1 MGFVKLHQRCD
12 DCGSSD
18 ALSYNDDGSSYCFAC
33 AKFTPSESTGTGE
46 ISQLKDK
53 VVPSGGFDRSLF
65 SEPFKGYQ
73 DRCLT
78 AQTMAA
84 FNVAQ
89 KSGNV
94 HFGYHTDTGELTAV
108 KTRYPDKTFKISGDW
123 KKASLFGQHLF
134 PQGGQY
140 VTVVEGEFDALAAYQ
155 MFGGK
160 YPVVSIRNGAHG
172 AAADCRRAYDFLD
185 NFDNI
190 IFCFDNDEQGKK
202 AATECADIF
211 GGKARIYQHGKHKD
225 ACDYLIEGDKDDFV
239 KRWWASKTYTP
250 DGMTMLGELRESLKK
265 PLEEAEVRY
274 PYKGLDDMTF
284 GIRPTEL
291 VTICAGSG
299 LGKSTFMR
307 ELVFSILGQTT
318 DRIGLAFLEEIPDR
332 TARGLIGLQ
341 LNKPIHIPGC
351 DYTPEEVDRVFD
363 SLDLDDRVV
372 LWDTWGSNQIENVL
386 ARFRYQ
392 VKVLGVKTIVLDHI
406 SILVSDQNNGDERKA
421 LDEIM
426 TKLRMFCQE
435 MQVSMF
441 VVSHLKRPEGKGHE
455 DGAYTSLGQLR
466 GSAAI
471 AQLSDIVLGLERNA
485 QAEDIMVRNTTNIR
499 VLKNRYSGQTGPAC
513 SLMYNKDTGRLT
525 EIMS

>member
-1 MGFVKLHQRCD
+1 
-12 DCGSSD
+12 
-18 ALSYNDDGSSYCFAC
+18 
-33 AKFTPSESTGTGE
+33 
-46 ISQLKDK
+46 
-53 VVPSGGFDRSLF
+53 
-65 SEPFKGYQ
+65 
-73 DRCLT
+73 
-78 AQTMAA
+78 
-84 FNVAQ
+84 
-89 KSGNV
+89 
-94 HFGYHTDTGELTAV
+94 
-108 KTRYPDKTFKISGDW
+108 
-123 KKASLFGQHLF
+123 
-134 PQGGQY
+134 
-140 VTVVEGEFDALAAYQ
+140 
-155 MFGGK
+155 
-160 YPVVSIRNGAHG
+160 
-172 AAADCRRAYDFLD
+172 
-185 NFDNI
+185 
-190 IFCFDNDEQGKK
+190 
-202 AATECADIF
+202 
-211 GGKARIYQHGKHKD
+211 
-225 ACDYLIEGDKDDFV
+225 
-239 KRWWASKTYTP
+239 
-250 DGMTMLGELRESLKK
+250 
-265 PLEEAEVRY
+265 
-274 PYKGLDDMTF
+274 MTF

-307 ELVFSILGQTT
+307 ELVFSILSQTT

-485 QAEDIMVRNTTNIR
+485 QAEDVMVRNTTNIR

>member
-1 MGFVKLHQRCD
+1 MPFVKLHQKCD

-33 AKFTPSESTGTGE
+33 AKFTPSETPYE
-46 ISQLKDK
+46 PVVDLKEK
-53 VVPSGGFDRSLF
+53 VVPTVGFDQSLF
-65 SEPFKGYQ
+65 SEPYRGLP
-73 DRCLT
+73 DRGLT
-78 AQTMAA
+78 AVTLAK

-89 KSGNV
+89 KAGNV
-94 HFGYHTDTGELTAV
+94 HFGYHDKDGELVAV

-123 KKASLFGQHLF
+123 KKAAMYGQHLF

-140 VTVVEGEFDALAAYQ
+140 ITVVEGEFDALCADQ

-172 AAADCRRAYDFLD
+172 AAADCRKAYDFLD

-190 IFCFDNDEQGKK
+190 ILCFDNDDHGR
-202 AATECADIF
+202 AAAVECADIF

-225 ACDYLIEGDKDDFV
+225 ACDYLVNGDKDDFV
-239 KRWWASKTYTP
+239 KRWWAAKTYTP
-250 DGMTMLGELRESLKK
+250 DGMTMIGELREELKI
-265 PLEEAEVRY
+265 PLAEAEVRY
-274 PYKGLDDMTF
+274 PYKGLDDMTY
-284 GIRPTEL
+284 GIRPAEL

-318 DRIGLAFLEEIPDR
+318 ERIGLAFLEETPNR

-341 LNKPIHIPGC
+341 LNKPIHIPNC
-351 DYTPEEVDRVFD
+351 DYSPEEVDRVFD
-363 SLDLDDRVV
+363 MLNLDDRVV
-372 LWDTWGSNQIENVL
+372 LWEAWGSNQIENVL

-392 VKVLGVKTIVLDHI
+392 VKVLGVRYIILDHI
-406 SILVSDQNNGDERKA
+406 SILVSDQSNGDERKA

-426 TKLRMFCQE
+426 TKLGMFCQE
-435 MQVSMF
+435 MQISMF

-471 AQLSDIVLGLERNA
+471 AQLSDMVLGLERNA
-485 QAEDIMVRNTTNIR
+485 QAEDEMVRNTTNVR
-499 VLKNRYSGQTGPAC
+499 VLKNRYSGQTGPAT
-513 SLMYNKDTGRLT
+513 SLMYNKDTGRLV
-525 EIMS
+525 EIIT

>member
-1 MGFVKLHQRCD
+1 MPFVKLHQKCD

-18 ALSYNDDGSSYCFAC
+18 ALSYNDNGSSYCFAC
-33 AKFTPSESTGTGE
+33 AKFTPSEAPYE
-46 ISQLKDK
+46 PVVDLKEK
-53 VVPSGGFDRSLF
+53 VVPTVGFDRSLF
-65 SEPFKGYQ
+65 SEPYRGFP
-73 DRCLT
+73 DRGLT
-78 AQTMAA
+78 AVTLAK
-84 FNVAQ
+84 FNVVQ
-89 KSGNV
+89 KADNV
-94 HFGYHTDTGELTAV
+94 HFGYHDEDGELVAV

-123 KKASLFGQHLF
+123 KKAAMYGQHLF
-134 PQGGQY
+134 PRGGQY
-140 VTVVEGEFDALAAYQ
+140 ITVVEGEFDALCADQ

-172 AAADCRRAYDFLD
+172 AAADCRKAYDFLD

-190 IFCFDNDEQGKK
+190 IFCFDNDDHGR
-202 AATECADIF
+202 AAAVECADIF

-225 ACDYLIEGDKDDFV
+225 ACDYLVNGDKDDFV
-239 KRWWASKTYTP
+239 KRWWAAKTYTP
-250 DGMTMLGELRESLKK
+250 DGMTMIGELREELKT

-274 PYKGLDDMTF
+274 PYKGLDDMTY
-284 GIRPTEL
+284 GIRPAEL

-318 DRIGLAFLEEIPDR
+318 ERIGLAFLEETPSR

-341 LNKPIHIPGC
+341 LNKPIHIPNC
-351 DYTPEEVDRVFD
+351 DYSPEEVDRVFD
-363 SLDLDDRVV
+363 MLNLDDRVV
-372 LWDTWGSNQIENVL
+372 LWEAWGSNQIENVL

-392 VKVLGVKTIVLDHI
+392 AKVLGVRYIILDHI
-406 SILVSDQNNGDERKA
+406 SILVSDQSNGDERKA

-426 TKLRMFCQE
+426 TKLGMFCQE
-435 MQVSMF
+435 MQISMF

-471 AQLSDIVLGLERNA
+471 AQLSDMVLGLERNA
-485 QAEDIMVRNTTNIR
+485 QAEDEMVRNTTNVR
-499 VLKNRYSGQTGPAC
+499 ELKNRYSGQTGPATY
-513 SLMYNKDTGRLT
+513 LMYNKDTGRLV
-525 EIMS
+525 EIIT